1 MNGKGKKYLIDSN
14 IFIYHLNKDKI
25 ATDFLLNNV
34 EVSAISRITFIE
46 VLSFNFSSK
55 EEEIVRDYL
64 NNFMI
69 IDTDEEISL
78 QAVKNRNIKKI
89 KLPDNIISAT
99 AQLNDL
105 ILVTR
110 NTKDFK
116 YIHVDV
122 LNPFE

>member
-1 MNGKGKKYLIDSN
+1 MNGKDKKYLIDSN

-34 EVSAISRITFIE
+34 AISAISRITFIE
-46 VLSFNFSSK
+46 VLSFNFSPK

-69 IDTDEEISL
+69 IDTNEEISL

-99 AQLNDL
+99 AQINNL
-105 ILVTR
+105 ILVSR

-116 YIHVDV
+116 FINIDI

>member
-1 MNGKGKKYLIDSN
+1 MNGKDKKYLIDSN
-14 IFIYHLNKDKI
+14 IFIYHLNQNQI

-34 EVSAISRITFIE
+34 SVSAISRITFIE
-46 VLSFNFSSK
+46 VLSFNFSPK
-55 EEEIVRDYL
+55 EEDIVRDYL

-116 YIHVDV
+116 FINIDI

>member
-1 MNGKGKKYLIDSN
+1 MGKVKKYLIDSN